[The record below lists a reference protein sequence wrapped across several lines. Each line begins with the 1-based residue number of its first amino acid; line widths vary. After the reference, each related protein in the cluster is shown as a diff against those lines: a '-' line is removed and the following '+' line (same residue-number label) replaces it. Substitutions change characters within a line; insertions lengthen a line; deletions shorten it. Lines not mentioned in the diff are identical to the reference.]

1 VNRLTIDVASVTAG
15 NSLGMVMPPLIILTI
30 EIPTAMTRK
39 TTARATERAD
49 VNLNESATK
58 EHTCKTSAFILRP
71 IDQNKYKIYE
81 GSKKNNLYVHQAML
95 SMFKQIINIP
105 VTLTTYEVLI
115 LNKTLTLTQ

>member
-71 IDQNKYKIYE
+71 IDQTNTKSMRVQRKIICMSTKSCYPCSNK
-81 GSKKNNLYVHQAML
+81 
-95 SMFKQIINIP
+95 
-105 VTLTTYEVLI
+105 
-115 LNKTLTLTQ
+115 